1 MNARAVL
8 AGRIAGV
15 LLGCAALLA
24 SWPAGAQ
31 GFSHGD
37 WELACDNTHTCRAA
51 GYQRESDDNAVS
63 VLLTRKA
70 GPGTPVEAL
79 AQLGSYGD
87 EAAHQNPGQA
97 TLTIAGR
104 PAGTVTFSGKT
115 GEAVLSGAQ
124 VEALLKALV
133 GTGEIVFSAGKTR
146 WRLSGEGATAVL
158 LKMDDLQ
165 GRVGTPGAIVRKGSA
180 GEARVVAPAAPPQV
194 QAVRLQAARKDDA
207 ALALRIGKALQVGAD
222 DCADFAADDEAPKV
236 WRVDAHRV
244 LVSSLCF
251 RAAYNEGYGYWI
263 ANDKPPY
270 DPQMVATADED
281 FDPATGELVAA
292 SKGRGLGD
300 CWERESWVWDG
311 RAFVHASE
319 TTTGMCR
326 LVAPGGPW
334 DLPTLVSVV
343 IAPK

>member
-1 MNARAVL
+1 M
-8 AGRIAGV
+8 AGRAAAV
-15 LLGCAALLA
+15 LLGGAGLLA
-24 SWPAGAQ
+24 AWPAGAQ

-51 GYQRESDDNAVS
+51 GYQREADENAVS

-70 GPGTPVEAL
+70 GPGTPVEAR
-79 AQLGSYGD
+79 AQLGTYGD
-87 EAAHQNPGQA
+87 EAAQKNPGQVA
-97 TLTIAGR
+97 LTIAGR
-104 PAGTVTFSGKT
+104 PAGTVVFSGKT
-115 GEAVLSGAQ
+115 GEAVLASAQ

-165 GRVGTPGAIVRKGSA
+165 GRVGTPGAIARKGTAS
-180 GEARVVAPAAPPQV
+180 EARVVAPAAAPQV

-207 ALALRIGKALQVGAD
+207 ALALRIRKTLQVGAD

-236 WRVDAHRV
+236 WRVDARRV

-270 DPQMVATADED
+270 DPQMVTAVATD

-300 CWERESWVWDG
+300 CRERESWVWDG
-311 RAFVHASE
+311 REFVHVSATS
-319 TTTGMCR
+319 TGMCR

-343 IAPK
+343 NPPK